1 MPPIRAALLLATLLL
16 GGCASSTTHQ
26 QLGAALNGLEG
37 ELQRLEE
44 ELAAMNGLHYQ
55 KAIDAPLSLRRAL
68 GTPQPTPEGLV
79 PVTSKLEDGPLLRYQ
94 YRLPAGMASLPQ
106 DNLCQRYE
114 FELRH
119 LGRLGKLELSWLGEQ
134 GKGSRLIRQSD
145 CPFGTQ
151 IRPRQ

>member
-1 MPPIRAALLLATLLL
+1 MPPIRATLLLATLLL

-68 GTPQPTPEGLV
+68 GAPQPTKEGLV
-79 PVTSKLEDGPLLRYQ
+79 PVASKLEDGPILRYQ

>member
-68 GTPQPTPEGLV
+68 GEPQPTPEGLV
-79 PVTSKLEDGPLLRYQ
+79 PVASKLEDGPLLRYQ

-134 GKGSRLIRQSD
+134 GKGARLIRQSD

-151 IRPRQ
+151 VRPRQ

>member
-1 MPPIRAALLLATLLL
+1 MPPIRAALLFATLLL

-55 KAIDAPLSLRRAL
+55 KAIDAPLSLRRVL
-68 GTPQPTPEGLV
+68 GAPQPTPEGLV
-79 PVTSKLEDGPLLRYQ
+79 PVASKLEDGPILRYQ
-94 YRLPAGMASLPQ
+94 YRLPAGMANLPQ

>member
-26 QLGAALNGLEG
+26 QLGAAINGLEG

-55 KAIDAPLSLRRAL
+55 KAIDAPLSLRRTL
-68 GTPQPTPEGLV
+68 GAPQPTPEGLV
-79 PVTSKLEDGPLLRYQ
+79 PVASKLEDGPLLRYQ
-94 YRLPAGMASLPQ
+94 YHLPAGMASLPQ

-134 GKGSRLIRQSD
+134 GKGSRLIHQSD
-145 CPFGTQ
+145 CPFGAQ
-151 IRPRQ
+151 ARPQQ

>member
-1 MPPIRAALLLATLLL
+1 
-16 GGCASSTTHQ
+16 
-26 QLGAALNGLEG
+26 
-37 ELQRLEE
+37 
-44 ELAAMNGLHYQ
+44 MNGLHYQ

-68 GTPQPTPEGLV
+68 GAPQPTPEGLV
-79 PVTSKLEDGPLLRYQ
+79 PVASKLEDGPLLRYQ

-119 LGRLGKLELSWLGEQ
+119 LGRLGKLELNWLGEQ

-151 IRPRQ
+151 VRPRQ

>member
-55 KAIDAPLSLRRAL
+55 KAIDAPLSLRRYLSA
-68 GTPQPTPEGLV
+68 PQPTTEGLV
-79 PVTSKLEDGPLLRYQ
+79 PVVSKLEDGPLLRYQ
-94 YRLPAGMASLPQ
+94 YRLPAGMSTLPL
-106 DNLCQRYE
+106 DNPCQRYE

-134 GKGSRLIRQSD
+134 GKGSRLLRQTE
-145 CPFGTQ
+145 CVFITEAH
-151 IRPRQ
+151 RPR

>member
-1 MPPIRAALLLATLLL
+1 MPPIRATLLFATLLL

-68 GTPQPTPEGLV
+68 GAPQPTPEGLV
-79 PVTSKLEDGPLLRYQ
+79 PVASKLEDGPLLRYQ
-94 YRLPAGMASLPQ
+94 YRLPAGMANLPQ

>member
-26 QLGAALNGLEG
+26 QLGAAINGLEG

-68 GTPQPTPEGLV
+68 GAPQPTPEGLV
-79 PVTSKLEDGPLLRYQ
+79 PVASKLEDGPLLRYQ

-119 LGRLGKLELSWLGEQ
+119 LGRLGKLELNWLGEQ

-145 CPFGTQ
+145 CPFGALA
-151 IRPRQ
+151 RPRQ

>member
-151 IRPRQ
+151 VRPRQ

>member
-44 ELAAMNGLHYQ
+44 ELAAMNALHYQ
-55 KAIDAPLSLRRAL
+55 KAIDAPLSLRRTL
-68 GTPQPTPEGLV
+68 GAPQPTPEGLV
-79 PVTSKLEDGPLLRYQ
+79 PVASKLEDGPLLRYQ

-145 CPFGTQ
+145 CPFGAQ
-151 IRPRQ
+151 ARPRQ

>member
-37 ELQRLEE
+37 ELQQLEE

-68 GTPQPTPEGLV
+68 GAPQPTPEGLV
-79 PVTSKLEDGPLLRYQ
+79 PVASKLEDGPILRYQ
-94 YRLPAGMASLPQ
+94 YRLPAGMTSLPQ
-106 DNLCQRYE
+106 NNLCQRYE

-119 LGRLGKLELSWLGEQ
+119 LGRLGKLELSWQGEQ
-134 GKGSRLIRQSD
+134 GSGSHQIRQTECVFLTEAHKS
-145 CPFGTQ
+145 
-151 IRPRQ
+151 R

>member
-1 MPPIRAALLLATLLL
+1 MPPIRAALLFATLLL

-68 GTPQPTPEGLV
+68 GTLQPTPEGLV
-79 PVTSKLEDGPLLRYQ
+79 PLASKLEDGPLLRYQ

>member
-68 GTPQPTPEGLV
+68 GEPQPTPEGLV
-79 PVTSKLEDGPLLRYQ
+79 PVASKLEDGPLLRYQ

-145 CPFGTQ
+145 CPFGAQ
-151 IRPRQ
+151 ARPRQ

>member
-119 LGRLGKLELSWLGEQ
+119 LGRLGKLELSWQGEQ

>member
-37 ELQRLEE
+37 ELQRL
-44 ELAAMNGLHYQ
+44 AAMNGLHYQ

-68 GTPQPTPEGLV
+68 GAPQPTPEGLV
-79 PVTSKLEDGPLLRYQ
+79 PVASKLEDGPLLRYQ
-94 YRLPAGMASLPQ
+94 YRLPAGMANLPQ

-145 CPFGTQ
+145 CPFGAQ

>member
-1 MPPIRAALLLATLLL
+1 MPPIRASLLFATLLL

-68 GTPQPTPEGLV
+68 RAPQPTPEGLV

-151 IRPRQ
+151 VRPRQ

>member
-1 MPPIRAALLLATLLL
+1 MPPIRAALLFATLLL

-68 GTPQPTPEGLV
+68 GAPLPTPEGLV
-79 PVTSKLEDGPLLRYQ
+79 PVASKLEDGPLLRYQ

-145 CPFGTQ
+145 CPFGVQ
-151 IRPRQ
+151 ARPRQ

>member
-37 ELQRLEE
+37 ELQQLEE

-68 GTPQPTPEGLV
+68 GEPQPTPEGLV
-79 PVTSKLEDGPLLRYQ
+79 PVASKLEDGPLLRYQ

-145 CPFGTQ
+145 CPFGAQ
-151 IRPRQ
+151 ARPRQ

>member
-1 MPPIRAALLLATLLL
+1 VPPIRAALLLATLLL

-68 GTPQPTPEGLV
+68 GEPQPTPEGLV
-79 PVTSKLEDGPLLRYQ
+79 PVASKLEDGPLLRYQ

-145 CPFGTQ
+145 CPFGAQ
-151 IRPRQ
+151 ARPRQ

>member
-68 GTPQPTPEGLV
+68 GAPQPTPEGLV
-79 PVTSKLEDGPLLRYQ
+79 PVASKLEDGPILRYQ
-94 YRLPAGMASLPQ
+94 YRLPAGMTSLPQ
-106 DNLCQRYE
+106 NNLCQRYE

-119 LGRLGKLELSWLGEQ
+119 LGRLGKLELSWQGEQ
-134 GKGSRLIRQSD
+134 GSGSHQIRQTECVFLTEAHKS
-145 CPFGTQ
+145 Q
-151 IRPRQ
+151 

>member
-55 KAIDAPLSLRRAL
+55 KAIDTPLSLRRAL
-68 GTPQPTPEGLV
+68 GAPQPTPEGLV
-79 PVTSKLEDGPLLRYQ
+79 PVASKLEDGPILRYQ
-94 YRLPAGMASLPQ
+94 YRLPAGMTSLPQ
-106 DNLCQRYE
+106 NNLCQRYE

-151 IRPRQ
+151 VRPRQ

>member
-68 GTPQPTPEGLV
+68 GAPQSTPEGLV
-79 PVTSKLEDGPLLRYQ
+79 PVASKLEDGPLLRYQ
-94 YRLPAGMASLPQ
+94 YRLHAGMASLPQ

>member
-1 MPPIRAALLLATLLL
+1 MPPIRATLLLATLLL

-55 KAIDAPLSLRRAL
+55 KAIDAPLSLRRTL
-68 GTPQPTPEGLV
+68 GAPQPTPEGLV
-79 PVTSKLEDGPLLRYQ
+79 PVASKLEDGPLLRYQ

-134 GKGSRLIRQSD
+134 GKGSRLIHQSD
-145 CPFGTQ
+145 CPFGAQ
-151 IRPRQ
+151 VRPRQ

>member
-1 MPPIRAALLLATLLL
+1 MPPMKAALLLATLLL

-55 KAIDAPLSLRRAL
+55 KAIDAPLSLRRYLGAL
-68 GTPQPTPEGLV
+68 QPTAEGLV
-79 PVTSKLEDGPLLRYQ
+79 PVSSKLEDGPILHYQ
-94 YRLPAGMASLPQ
+94 YRLPASMATLPQ